1 MQQFFTNLKSFMEI
15 FYFAIICIL
24 FIFAVIDLN
33 VGVSNDAVNFLN
45 SAVGAKAAS
54 LKTILIVAA
63 IGIFIGAST
72 SNGMMDIARHGMFQP
87 EHFYFRQL
95 MCVFLAVT
103 VTDVVLLDIFN
114 SLGMPTS
121 TTVSMVFE
129 LLGASFAISLIKMNS
144 GENLPDVE
152 SMGDLLNT
160 SKALEVIAG
169 IFLSVAIAFFFG
181 IIVQWIAR
189 LIFTYNY
196 KKGLTK
202 KIGIFGGVAVT
213 SIIYFMLF
221 KGMKGASFMTPEIK
235 AFLNENTLMLLGIV
249 FVVSTFL
256 MQILHALKVNVFK
269 VIIMVGTFA
278 LAMAFAGNDLV
289 NFIGVTMAALDSFLH
304 FYHEAVPAGISPDEY
319 MMGFLNDSATTS
331 VWFLIGAGAI
341 MVFALCTSKKAH
353 EVLKTSI
360 NLSRQDEGDEMFGSS
375 SMARKL
381 VRAGMGF
388 VNGINN
394 ITPKNIKQWVSNR
407 FNQNEVTIDEGAA
420 FDLVRAS
427 VNLVLAG
434 LLIALGTSLK
444 LPLSTTYVTFMVG
457 MGTSLA
463 DRAWGRET
471 AVFRITGVISVIG
484 GWFLTAGAAFILA
497 GIVASIMY
505 FGGSV
510 AMVIMACISGFIL
523 VRSHLSYN
531 KKSAKDAERDIKM
544 DIVLTSENKDE
555 VWENL
560 KSHTAETLCH
570 TLDYAADTYEGV
582 ITAFANEDVRKLRSA
597 LGKIVEEKAWLKQMR
612 RKETLGFRRID
623 KGLAFEKNTWY
634 YLSSNNAQQI
644 LNTLTRI
651 TNPMKEHTDNNFRPL
666 SPEYLMEFAPYQKRL
681 IEVFRGISRIISTG
695 DYTDAEK
702 LSSEGKWLKKEISNL
717 RRLQTHRLQEDAENI
732 KVAFVYLNL
741 IQESHELLSE
751 VRNVLRGCEK
761 YFIDQKGLSA
771 EEANL

>member
-1 MQQFFTNLKSFMEI
+1 MEI
-15 FYFAIICIL
+15 FYFAIICVL

-129 LLGASFAISLIKMNS
+129 LLGASFAISLIKIGS
-144 GENLPDVE
+144 HEGLAGV
-152 SMGDLLNT
+152 SSLADLLNT
-160 SKALEVIAG
+160 GKALEVIAG

-181 IIVQWIAR
+181 IIVQWISR

-196 KKGLTK
+196 KKGLGK
-202 KIGIFGGVAVT
+202 KIGVFGGVAVT

-221 KGMKGASFMTPEIK
+221 KGMKGAAFMTPEIK
-235 AFLNENTLMLLGIV
+235 AYLNENTLMLLGII
-249 FVVSTFL
+249 FVVSTVL
-256 MQILHALKVNVFK
+256 MQLLHALKVNVFK
-269 VIIMVGTFA
+269 VIIMIGTFA

-289 NFIGVTMAALDSFLH
+289 NFIGVTMAALDSVLH
-304 FYHEAVPAGISPDEY
+304 FAREAVPAGISADEY
-319 MMGFLNDSATTS
+319 MMGFLNEPAQTS
-331 VWFLIGAGAI
+331 VWFLIGAGAV
-341 MVFALCTSKKAH
+341 MVYALCTSKKAH

-381 VRAGMGF
+381 VRAGMGLI
-388 VNGINN
+388 NGINK
-394 ITPKNIKQWVSNR
+394 ISPKSVKRWVAKR
-407 FNQNEVTIDEGAA
+407 FDQEHATLDEGAA

-463 DRAWGRET
+463 DKAWGRES

-505 FGGSV
+505 FGGPV
-510 AMVIMACISGFIL
+510 AMVIMAALALFLLI
-523 VRSHLSYN
+523 RSHISYKN
-531 KKSAKDAERDIKM
+531 KKSEEVRDAKM
-544 DIVLTSENKDE
+544 DVVLNANDPQE
-555 VWENL
+555 VWAAL
-560 KSHTAETLCH
+560 SSHTADTLCH
-570 TLDYAADTYEGV
+570 TLEYAADTYEEV
-582 ITAFANEDVRKLRSA
+582 IRAFAREDVRRLRTA
-597 LGKIVEEKAWLKQMR
+597 LDKIVEEKAWLKKQR
-612 RKETLGFRRID
+612 RHETLGFRRID

-666 SPEYLMEFAPYQKRL
+666 SPQYLEEFAPYQQRL
-681 IEVFRGISRIISTG
+681 VSVFRGISEVIRTCDFSKA
-695 DYTDAEK
+695 AE
-702 LSSEGKWLKKEISNL
+702 LSAEGKWLKKEISNL
-717 RRLQTHRLQEDAENI
+717 RRVQTHRLQEDAENI

-761 YFIDQKGLSA
+761 FFIDQTNVTVAA
-771 EEANL
+771 EL

>member
-1 MQQFFTNLKSFMEI
+1 MEY
-15 FYFAIICIL
+15 FYFAIICVL
-24 FIFAVIDLN
+24 FIFAIIDLN

-54 LKTILIVAA
+54 LKMILFIAA

-72 SNGMMDIARHGMFQP
+72 SSGMMDIARHGMFQP

-129 LLGASFAISLIKMNS
+129 LLGASFAISLIKINS
-144 GENLPDVE
+144 GESLEGV
-152 SMGDLLNT
+152 STLGDLLNT
-160 SKALEVIAG
+160 GKALEVIAG

-181 IIVQWIAR
+181 IIVQWLAR

-202 KIGIFGGVAVT
+202 KIGLFGGVAVT
-213 SIIYFMLF
+213 SILYFMLF
-221 KGMKGASFMTPEIK
+221 KGMKNAAFMTPDIK
-235 AFLNENTLMLLGIV
+235 AYLNENTLMLLGII
-249 FVVSTFL
+249 FVVSTVL
-256 MQILHALKVNVFK
+256 MQFLHALKVNIFK
-269 VIIMVGTFA
+269 VIILIGTFA

-289 NFIGVTMAALDSFLH
+289 NFIGVTMAALDSVIH
-304 FYHEAVPAGISPDEY
+304 FAEVAVPAGLSADEY
-319 MMGFLNDSATTS
+319 MMGFLNEPAQTS

-388 VNGINN
+388 ITSINK
-394 ITPKNIKQWVSNR
+394 ISPKNVKRWVAKR
-407 FNQNEVTIDEGAA
+407 FDQEHATLDDGAA

-463 DRAWGRET
+463 DHAWGRES

-497 GIVASIMY
+497 GLVSSVMY
-505 FGGSV
+505 FGGPV
-510 AMVIMACISGFIL
+510 AMVIMAGLALFLL
-523 VRSHLSYN
+523 VRSHITYKN
-531 KKSAKDAERDIKM
+531 KKSEDVRDVKL
-544 DIVLTSENKDE
+544 DIVLNSQDANE
-555 VWENL
+555 VWTAL
-560 KSHTAETLCH
+560 SGHTADTLCH

-582 ITAFANEDVRKLRSA
+582 IRAFAREDVRKLRAA
-597 LGKIVEEKAWLKQMR
+597 LSKIVEEKAWLKKMR
-612 RKETLGFRRID
+612 RHETLGFRRID

-666 SPEYLMEFAPYQKRL
+666 SPQYLEEFAPYQKRL
-681 IEVFRGISRIISTG
+681 VAVFRGISEVIRTG
-695 DYTDAEK
+695 DFTEAEN
-702 LSSEGKWLKKEISNL
+702 LSAEGKWLKKEISNL
-717 RRLQTHRLQEDAENI
+717 RRVQTHRLQEDAENI

-761 YFIDQKGLSA
+761 FFGENVPYTVD
-771 EEANL
+771 EAGVEA

>member
-1 MQQFFTNLKSFMEI
+1 MEI

-54 LKTILIVAA
+54 LRTILIVAA

-72 SNGMMDIARHGMFQP
+72 SSGMMDIARHGMFQP

-144 GENLPDVE
+144 GEALEGVTTL
-152 SMGDLLNT
+152 GDLLNT
-160 SKALEVIAG
+160 GKALEVIAG

-181 IIVQWIAR
+181 VIVQWIAR

-196 KKGLTK
+196 KKGLTS

-213 SIIYFMLF
+213 SILYFMLF
-221 KGMKGASFMTPEIK
+221 KGMKNAAFMTPDVK
-235 AFLNENTLMLLGIV
+235 AYLNENTLMLLGII
-249 FVVSTFL
+249 FVVSTVL
-256 MQILHALKVNVFK
+256 MQLLHALKVNIFK
-269 VIIMVGTFA
+269 VIIMIGTFA

-289 NFIGVTMAALDSFLH
+289 NFIGVTMAALDSVLH
-304 FYHEAVPAGISPDEY
+304 FAREAVPAGISADEY
-319 MMGFLNDSATTS
+319 MMGFLNEPAQTS

-388 VNGINN
+388 ITSINK
-394 ITPKNIKQWVSNR
+394 ISPRSVKVWVAGR
-407 FNQNEVTIDEGAA
+407 FNQEEATLDDGAA

-444 LPLSTTYVTFMVG
+444 LPLSTTYVTIMVG
-457 MGTSLA
+457 MGSSLA
-463 DRAWGRET
+463 DHAWGR
-471 AVFRITGVISVIG
+471 
-484 GWFLTAGAAFILA
+484 
-497 GIVASIMY
+497 
-505 FGGSV
+505 
-510 AMVIMACISGFIL
+510 
-523 VRSHLSYN
+523 
-531 KKSAKDAERDIKM
+531 
-544 DIVLTSENKDE
+544 
-555 VWENL
+555 
-560 KSHTAETLCH
+560 
-570 TLDYAADTYEGV
+570 
-582 ITAFANEDVRKLRSA
+582 
-597 LGKIVEEKAWLKQMR
+597 
-612 RKETLGFRRID
+612 
-623 KGLAFEKNTWY
+623 
-634 YLSSNNAQQI
+634 
-644 LNTLTRI
+644 
-651 TNPMKEHTDNNFRPL
+651 
-666 SPEYLMEFAPYQKRL
+666 
-681 IEVFRGISRIISTG
+681 
-695 DYTDAEK
+695 
-702 LSSEGKWLKKEISNL
+702 
-717 RRLQTHRLQEDAENI
+717 
-732 KVAFVYLNL
+732 
-741 IQESHELLSE
+741 
-751 VRNVLRGCEK
+751 
-761 YFIDQKGLSA
+761 
-771 EEANL
+771 

>member
-1 MQQFFTNLKSFMEI
+1 MEI
-15 FYFAIICIL
+15 FYFGIICFL
-24 FIFAVIDLN
+24 FILAVIDLN

-54 LKTILIVAA
+54 LKVIMTIAA

-87 EHFYFRQL
+87 EHFYFRQV
-95 MCVFLAVT
+95 MCIFLAVT
-103 VTDVVLLDIFN
+103 ASDVVLLDIFN

-129 LLGASFAISLIKMNS
+129 LLGASFAISLIKLNS
-144 GENLPDVE
+144 NEVIEGVTGL
-152 SMGDLLNT
+152 GDLLNT

-189 LIFTYNY
+189 LIFTYSY
-196 KKGLTK
+196 KKGLTA
-202 KIGIFGGVAVT
+202 KIGVFGGVAVT
-213 SIIYFMLF
+213 AILYFMLF
-221 KGMKGASFMTPEIK
+221 KGMKGASFMTPDLK
-235 AFLNENTLMLLGIV
+235 AFLNENTGMLLLGI
-249 FVVSTFL
+249 FVVSTVL
-256 MQILHALKVNVFK
+256 MQFLHAIKVNVFK
-269 VIIMVGTFA
+269 VIILIGTFA

-304 FYHEAVPAGISPDEY
+304 FFREGMAQGFTPDTY
-319 MMGFLNDSATTS
+319 VMSFLNEPATTS
-331 VWFLIGAGAI
+331 IWFLIGAGAI
-341 MVFALCTSKKAH
+341 MIFALVTSKKAH

-375 SMARKL
+375 SMARRL

-394 ITPKNIKQWVSNR
+394 LTPRKIQLWVRNR
-407 FNQNEVTIDEGAA
+407 FNQEEATLDDGAA

-457 MGTSLA
+457 MGSSLA
-463 DRAWGRET
+463 DRAWGRES

-497 GIVASIMY
+497 GLVATLNYMLCP
-505 FGGSV
+505 FGFPVGMLITV
-510 AMVIMACISGFIL
+510 VLAIFLLI
-523 VRSHLSYN
+523 RSHIAYN
-531 KKSAKDAERDIKM
+531 KKSSEEVRDVKM
-544 DIVLTSENKDE
+544 DAVLNSDDKDV

-560 KSHTAETLCH
+560 SGHAAETLCH
-570 TLDYAADTYEGV
+570 TLDYAAKTYEGV
-582 ITAFANEDVRKLRSA
+582 ITAFAKEDVRKLRSA
-597 LGKIVEEKAWLKQMR
+597 LGKIVEEKAWLKKMR
-612 RKETLGFRRID
+612 RQETLGFRRID

-651 TNPMKEHTDNNFRPL
+651 TNPMKEHTDNNFHPL
-666 SPEYLMEFAPYQKRL
+666 SPQYLEEFAPYQKRL
-681 IEVFRGISRIISTG
+681 VAVFQGISEVIRTG
-695 DYTDAEK
+695 DFTNAEK

-717 RRLQTHRLQEDAENI
+717 RRVQTHRLQEDAENI

-761 YFIDQKGLSA
+761 FFVDQKDCSLP
-771 EEANL
+771 EARL

>member
-1 MQQFFTNLKSFMEI
+1 MEY
-15 FYFAIICIL
+15 FYFAIICVL
-24 FIFAVIDLN
+24 FIFAIIDLN

-54 LKTILIVAA
+54 LKTILFIAA

-72 SNGMMDIARHGMFQP
+72 SSGMMDIARHGMFQP

-129 LLGASFAISLIKMNS
+129 LLGASFAISLIKINS
-144 GENLPDVE
+144 GEALEGVS

-160 SKALEVIAG
+160 GKALEVIAG

-181 IIVQWIAR
+181 IVVQWISR

-213 SIIYFMLF
+213 SILYFMLF
-221 KGMKGASFMTPEIK
+221 KGMKNAAFMTPDVK
-235 AFLNENTLMLLGIV
+235 AYLNENTLMLLGVI
-249 FVVSTFL
+249 FVVSTIL
-256 MQILHALKVNVFK
+256 MQFLHALKVNVFK
-269 VIIMVGTFA
+269 VIILIGTFA

-289 NFIGVTMAALDSFLH
+289 NFIGVTMAALDSVIH
-304 FYHEAVPAGISPDEY
+304 FAEVAVPAGISADEY
-319 MMGFLNDSATTS
+319 MMGFLNEPAQTS
-331 VWFLIGAGAI
+331 IWFLIGAGAI
-341 MVFALCTSKKAH
+341 MVYALCTSKKAH
-353 EVLKTSI
+353 EVLNTSI

-388 VNGINN
+388 ITSINK
-394 ITPKNIKQWVSNR
+394 ISPKSLKRWVAKR
-407 FNQNEVTIDEGAA
+407 FNQEEATLDDGAA

-457 MGTSLA
+457 MGSSLA
-463 DRAWGRET
+463 DHAWGRES

-497 GIVASIMY
+497 GIVSSIMY
-505 FGGSV
+505 FGGRV
-510 AMVIMACISGFIL
+510 AMVIMAGLALFLLI
-523 VRSHLSYN
+523 RSHISYKN
-531 KKSAKDAERDIKM
+531 KKNEDVRDVKL
-544 DIVLTSENKDE
+544 DIVLNSQDADE
-555 VWENL
+555 VWTAL
-560 KSHTAETLCH
+560 SGHTADTLCH
-570 TLDYAADTYEGV
+570 TLDYAADTYDGV
-582 ITAFANEDVRKLRSA
+582 IRAFAREDVRKLRTA
-597 LGKIVEEKAWLKQMR
+597 LTKIVEEKAWLKKMR
-612 RKETLGFRRID
+612 RHETLGFRRID

-666 SPEYLMEFAPYQKRL
+666 SPQYLEEFAPYQKRL
-681 IEVFRGISRIISTG
+681 VAVFRGISEVIRTG
-695 DYTDAEK
+695 DFSEAEK
-702 LSSEGKWLKKEISNL
+702 LSAEGKWLKKEISNL
-717 RRLQTHRLQEDAENI
+717 RRVQTHRLQEDADNI

-761 YFIDQKGLSA
+761 FFGENVPYTI
-771 EEANL
+771 EEV

>member
-1 MQQFFTNLKSFMEI
+1 MEI
-15 FYFAIICIL
+15 FYFAIICVL

-129 LLGASFAISLIKMNS
+129 LLGASFAISLIKLGS
-144 GENLPDVE
+144 GEGLDGV
-152 SMGDLLNT
+152 SSLADLLNT
-160 SKALEVIAG
+160 GKALEVIAG

-181 IIVQWIAR
+181 IIVQWISR
-189 LIFTYNY
+189 LVFTYNY
-196 KKGLTK
+196 KKNLTA
-202 KIGIFGGVAVT
+202 KIGVFGGVAVT
-213 SIIYFMLF
+213 SILYFMLF
-221 KGMKGASFMTPEIK
+221 KGMKGAAFMTPEVK
-235 AFLNENTLMLLGIV
+235 AYLNENTLMLLGIV
-249 FVVSTFL
+249 FVVSTVI
-256 MQILHALKVNVFK
+256 MQLLHALKINVFK
-269 VIIMVGTFA
+269 VVIMIGTFA

-289 NFIGVTMAALDSFLH
+289 NFIGVTMAALDSVLH
-304 FYHEAVPAGISPDEY
+304 FAREAVPAGISADEY
-319 MMGFLNDSATTS
+319 MMGFLNEPAQTS

-341 MVFALCTSKKAH
+341 MVYALCTSKKAH

-388 VNGINN
+388 INGVNKIS
-394 ITPKNIKQWVSNR
+394 PKNVKRWVAKR
-407 FNQNEVTIDEGAA
+407 FDQEHATLDDGAA

-457 MGTSLA
+457 MGSSLA
-463 DRAWGRET
+463 DKAWGRES

-505 FGGSV
+505 FGGPV
-510 AMVIMACISGFIL
+510 AMVVMAALALFLLI
-523 VRSHLSYN
+523 RSHLAYKN
-531 KKSAKDAERDIKM
+531 KKNEEVRDVKM
-544 DIVLTSENKDE
+544 DIVLNSEDTSE
-555 VWENL
+555 VWTAL
-560 KSHTAETLCH
+560 SGHTAETLCH
-570 TLDYAADTYEGV
+570 ALDYAADTYDGV
-582 ITAFANEDVRKLRSA
+582 IRAFAREDVRKLRTA
-597 LGKIVEEKAWLKQMR
+597 LDKIVEEKAWLKKQR
-612 RKETLGFRRID
+612 RHETLGFRRID

-666 SPEYLMEFAPYQKRL
+666 SPQYLEEFAPYQKRL
-681 IEVFRGISRIISTG
+681 IDVFRGISEVIRTG
-695 DYTDAEK
+695 DFTNAEQ
-702 LSSEGKWLKKEISNL
+702 LSAEGKWLKKEISNL
-717 RRLQTHRLQEDAENI
+717 RRVQTHRLQEDAENI

-761 YFIDQKGLSA
+761 FFIDQT
-771 EEANL
+771 ECTVEAKL

>member
-1 MQQFFTNLKSFMEI
+1 MEY
-15 FYFAIICIL
+15 FYVGIICFL
-24 FIFAVIDLN
+24 FILAIIDLN

-54 LKTILIVAA
+54 LKVILIVAA

-129 LLGASFAISLIKMNS
+129 LLGASFALAIIKVSS
-144 GENLPDVE
+144 GENLPGVE
-152 SMGDLLNT
+152 SVGDLLNT

-235 AFLNENTLMLLGIV
+235 AFLNENTLMLLGII
-249 FVVSTFL
+249 FVVSTVL
-256 MQILHALKVNVFK
+256 MQLLHALKVNIFK
-269 VIIMVGTFA
+269 VIIMIGTFA

-289 NFIGVTMAALDSFLH
+289 NFIGVTMAALDSVLH
-304 FYHEAVPAGISPDEY
+304 FFREAVPAGISPDEY
-319 MMGFLNDSATTS
+319 MMGFLNEPATTS

-375 SMARKL
+375 SLARKL
-381 VRAGMGF
+381 VRMGMGF
-388 VNGINN
+388 VNGLNN
-394 ITPKNIKQWVSNR
+394 ITPANVKKWVNGR
-407 FNQNEVTIDEGAA
+407 FNQSEVTIDEGAA

-457 MGTSLA
+457 MGSSLA
-463 DRAWGRET
+463 DRAWGRES

-497 GIVASIMY
+497 GLVASVNYLAGPVGM
-505 FGGSV
+505 FVMV
-510 AMVIMACISGFIL
+510 ALAIFLLI
-523 VRSHLSYN
+523 RSHMSYKN
-531 KKSAKDAERDIKM
+531 KKNEEVRDEKM
-544 DIVLTSENKDE
+544 DIILTSEDPGR
-555 VWENL
+555 VWNNL
-560 KSHTAETLCH
+560 KAHTAETLCH
-570 TLDYAADTYEGV
+570 TLDFAADTYESV
-582 ITAFANEDVRKLRSA
+582 ISAFANEDVRKLRTA
-597 LGKIVEEKAWLKQMR
+597 LGKIVEEKALLKKMR
-612 RKETLGFRRID
+612 RQETLGFRRID

-634 YLSSNNAQQI
+634 YLSSNNGQQI

-666 SPEYLMEFAPYQKRL
+666 SPQYYDEFAPYQKRL
-681 IEVFRGISRIISTG
+681 IEVFRGISRVIRTG

-702 LSSEGKWLKKEISNL
+702 LSAEGKWLKKEISNL
-717 RRLQTHRLQEDAENI
+717 RRVQTHRLQEDAENI

-761 YFIDQKGLSA
+761 YFIDQQ
-771 EEANL
+771 

>member
-1 MQQFFTNLKSFMEI
+1 MEYI
-15 FYFAIICIL
+15 YLGIICFL
-24 FIFAVIDLN
+24 FILAVIDLN

-54 LKTILIVAA
+54 LRTILIVAA

-87 EHFYFRQL
+87 EHFYFRQV
-95 MCVFLAVT
+95 MCIFLAVT

-129 LLGASFAISLIKMNS
+129 LLGASFAL
-144 GENLPDVE
+144 
-152 SMGDLLNT
+152 
-160 SKALEVIAG
+160 
-169 IFLSVAIAFFFG
+169 AI
-181 IIVQWIAR
+181 I
-189 LIFTYNY
+189 
-196 KKGLTK
+196 
-202 KIGIFGGVAVT
+202 
-213 SIIYFMLF
+213 
-221 KGMKGASFMTPEIK
+221 
-235 AFLNENTLMLLGIV
+235 
-249 FVVSTFL
+249 
-256 MQILHALKVNVFK
+256 KVNVFK

-289 NFIGVTMAALDSFLH
+289 NFIGVTMAALDSVLH
-304 FYHEAVPAGISPDEY
+304 FFKEGLAAGFTPDTY
-319 MMGFLNDSATTS
+319 KVGFLNDPATTS
-331 VWFLIGAGAI
+331 IWFLIGAGAI

-375 SMARKL
+375 SLARRL
-381 VRAGMGF
+381 VRMGMGF
-388 VNGINN
+388 VNGLNN
-394 ITPKNIKQWVSNR
+394 ITPSNVKKWVNGR
-407 FNQNEVTIDEGAA
+407 FNQSEVTIDEGAA

-457 MGTSLA
+457 MGSSLA

-497 GIVASIMY
+497 GLVATINYVTGPIGMLVM
-505 FGGSV
+505 V
-510 AMVIMACISGFIL
+510 ALAIFLLI
-523 VRSHLSYN
+523 RSHISYKN
-531 KKSAKDAERDIKM
+531 KATKEVRDEKM
-544 DIVLTSENKDE
+544 DIILTSEDPE
-555 VWENL
+555 RVWSNL
-560 KSHTAETLCH
+560 KGHTAETLCH
-570 TLDYAADTYEGV
+570 TLEYAADTYEGV
-582 ITAFANEDVRKLRSA
+582 ISAFANEDVRKLRSA

-666 SPEYLMEFAPYQKRL
+666 SPQYYEEFAPYQKRL
-681 IEVFRGISRIISTG
+681 IEVFRGISRIIRTG

-702 LSSEGKWLKKEISNL
+702 LSAEGKWLKKEISNL
-717 RRLQTHRLQEDAENI
+717 RRVQTHRLQEDAENI

-761 YFIDQKGLSA
+761 YFIDQKGLSV

>member
-1 MQQFFTNLKSFMEI
+1 MEY
-15 FYFAIICIL
+15 FYVGIICFL
-24 FIFAVIDLN
+24 FILAIIDLN

-54 LKTILIVAA
+54 LKVILIVAA

-129 LLGASFAISLIKMNS
+129 LLGASFALAIIKVSS
-144 GENLPDVE
+144 GENLPGVE
-152 SMGDLLNT
+152 SVGDLLNT

-235 AFLNENTLMLLGIV
+235 AFLNENTLMLLGII
-249 FVVSTFL
+249 FVVSTVL
-256 MQILHALKVNVFK
+256 MQLLHALKVNIFK
-269 VIIMVGTFA
+269 VIIMIGTFA

-289 NFIGVTMAALDSFLH
+289 NFIGVTMAALDSVLH
-304 FYHEAVPAGISPDEY
+304 FFREAVPAGISPDEY
-319 MMGFLNDSATTS
+319 MMGFLNEPATTS

-375 SMARKL
+375 SLARKL
-381 VRAGMGF
+381 VRMGMGF
-388 VNGINN
+388 VNGLNN
-394 ITPKNIKQWVSNR
+394 ITPANVKKWVNGR
-407 FNQNEVTIDEGAA
+407 FNQSEVTIDEGAA

-457 MGTSLA
+457 MGSSLA
-463 DRAWGRET
+463 DRAWGRES

-497 GIVASIMY
+497 GLVASVNYLAGPVGM
-505 FGGSV
+505 FVMV
-510 AMVIMACISGFIL
+510 ALAIFLLI
-523 VRSHLSYN
+523 RSHMSYKN
-531 KKSAKDAERDIKM
+531 KKNEEVRDEKM
-544 DIVLTSENKDE
+544 DIILTSEDPGR
-555 VWENL
+555 VWNNL
-560 KSHTAETLCH
+560 KAHTAETLCH
-570 TLDYAADTYEGV
+570 TLDFAADTYESV
-582 ITAFANEDVRKLRSA
+582 ISAFANEDVRKLRTA
-597 LGKIVEEKAWLKQMR
+597 LGKIVEEKALLKKMR
-612 RKETLGFRRID
+612 RQETLGFRRIN

-634 YLSSNNAQQI
+634 YLSSNNGQQI

-666 SPEYLMEFAPYQKRL
+666 PPQYYDEFAPYQKRL
-681 IEVFRGISRIISTG
+681 IEVFRGISRVIRTG

-702 LSSEGKWLKKEISNL
+702 LSAEGKWLKKEISNL
-717 RRLQTHRLQEDAENI
+717 RRVQTHRLQEDAENI

-761 YFIDQKGLSA
+761 YFIDQQ
-771 EEANL
+771 

>member
-1 MQQFFTNLKSFMEI
+1 MEI
-15 FYFAIICIL
+15 FYFAIICVL

-129 LLGASFAISLIKMNS
+129 LLGASFAISLIKLGS
-144 GENLPDVE
+144 HEGLEGVSTLA
-152 SMGDLLNT
+152 DLLNT
-160 SKALEVIAG
+160 GKALEVIAG

-181 IIVQWIAR
+181 IIVQWISR

-196 KKGLTK
+196 KKGLTA
-202 KIGIFGGVAVT
+202 KIGVFGGVAVT

-221 KGMKGASFMTPEIK
+221 KGMKGAAFMTPEIK
-235 AFLNENTLMLLGIV
+235 AYLNENTLMLLGAV
-249 FVVSTFL
+249 FVVSSL
-256 MQILHALKVNVFK
+256 IMQLLHALKVNVFK
-269 VIIMVGTFA
+269 VIIMIGTFA

-289 NFIGVTMAALDSFLH
+289 NFIGVTMAALDSVLH
-304 FYHEAVPAGISPDEY
+304 FAREAVPAGISADEY
-319 MMGFLNDSATTS
+319 MMGFLNEPAATS

-341 MVFALCTSKKAH
+341 MVYALCTSKKAH

-381 VRAGMGF
+381 VRVGMGF
-388 VNGINN
+388 ITGVTK
-394 ITPKNIKQWVSNR
+394 ITPRNVKRWVAKR
-407 FNQNEVTIDEGAA
+407 FDQEHATLDDGAA

-457 MGTSLA
+457 MGSSLA
-463 DRAWGRET
+463 DQAWGRES

-505 FGGSV
+505 FGGPV
-510 AMVIMACISGFIL
+510 AMVIMAVLALFLLI
-523 VRSHLSYN
+523 RSHLAYKT
-531 KKSAKDAERDIKM
+531 KKSEEVRDVKM
-544 DIVLTSENKDE
+544 DVVLNSEDTQE
-555 VWENL
+555 VWAAL
-560 KSHTAETLCH
+560 SGHTADTLCH
-570 TLDYAADTYEGV
+570 TLDYAADTYDGV
-582 ITAFANEDVRKLRSA
+582 IRAFAREDVRKLRTA
-597 LGKIVEEKAWLKQMR
+597 LDKIVEEKAWLKKQR
-612 RKETLGFRRID
+612 RHETLGFRRID

-666 SPEYLMEFAPYQKRL
+666 SPQYLEEFAPYQQRL
-681 IEVFRGISRIISTG
+681 IAVFRGISEVIRTG
-695 DYTDAEK
+695 DFSEAEK
-702 LSSEGKWLKKEISNL
+702 LSAEGKWLKKEISNL
-717 RRLQTHRLQEDAENI
+717 RRVQTHRLQEDAENI

-761 YFIDQKGLSA
+761 FFMENVSYA
-771 EEANL
+771 TEEVEVEEA

>member
-1 MQQFFTNLKSFMEI
+1 MEY
-15 FYFAIICIL
+15 FYVGIICFL
-24 FIFAVIDLN
+24 FILAIIDLN

-54 LKTILIVAA
+54 LKVILIVAA

-129 LLGASFAISLIKMNS
+129 LLGASFALAIIKVSS
-144 GENLPDVE
+144 GENLPGVE
-152 SMGDLLNT
+152 SVGDLLNT

-235 AFLNENTLMLLGIV
+235 AFLNENTLMLLGII
-249 FVVSTFL
+249 FVVSTVL
-256 MQILHALKVNVFK
+256 MQLLHALKVNIFK
-269 VIIMVGTFA
+269 VIIMIGTFA

-289 NFIGVTMAALDSFLH
+289 NFIGVTMAALDSVLH
-304 FYHEAVPAGISPDEY
+304 FFREGLPAGYTPDTY
-319 MMGFLNDSATTS
+319 MMGFLNEPATTS

-375 SMARKL
+375 SLARKL
-381 VRAGMGF
+381 VRMGMGF
-388 VNGINN
+388 VNGLNN
-394 ITPKNIKQWVSNR
+394 ITPANVKKWVNGR
-407 FNQNEVTIDEGAA
+407 FNQSEVTIDEGAA

-457 MGTSLA
+457 MGSSLA
-463 DRAWGRET
+463 DRAWGRES

-497 GIVASIMY
+497 GLVASVNYLAGPVGM
-505 FGGSV
+505 FVMV
-510 AMVIMACISGFIL
+510 ALAIFLLI
-523 VRSHLSYN
+523 RSHMSYKN
-531 KKSAKDAERDIKM
+531 KKNEEVRDVKM
-544 DIVLTSENKDE
+544 DIILTSEDPGR
-555 VWENL
+555 VWNNL
-560 KSHTAETLCH
+560 KAHTAETLCH
-570 TLDYAADTYEGV
+570 TLDFAADTYENV
-582 ITAFANEDVRKLRSA
+582 ISAFANEDVRKLRTA
-597 LGKIVEEKAWLKQMR
+597 LGKIVEEKALLKKMR
-612 RKETLGFRRID
+612 RQETLGFRRID

-634 YLSSNNAQQI
+634 YLSSTQQCLQCSMGRRFI
-644 LNTLTRI
+644 PPGGDQRRI
-651 TNPMKEHTDNNFRPL
+651 RVL
-666 SPEYLMEFAPYQKRL
+666 C
-681 IEVFRGISRIISTG
+681 STG
-695 DYTDAEK
+695 RNERTFQHRQWQLLGPYRYEK
-702 LSSEGKWLKKEISNL
+702 RK
-717 RRLQTHRLQEDAENI
+717 
-732 KVAFVYLNL
+732 FV
-741 IQESHELLSE
+741 I
-751 VRNVLRGCEK
+751 
-761 YFIDQKGLSA
+761 
-771 EEANL
+771 

>member
-1 MQQFFTNLKSFMEI
+1 MEI
-15 FYFAIICIL
+15 FYFGIICFL
-24 FIFAVIDLN
+24 FVLAVIDLN

-54 LKTILIVAA
+54 LKTILVVAA

-87 EHFYFRQL
+87 EYFYFRQV
-95 MCVFLAVT
+95 MCIFLAVT
-103 VTDVVLLDIFN
+103 ASDVVLLDIFN

-129 LLGASFAISLIKMNS
+129 LLGASFAISLIKWNS
-144 GENLPDVE
+144 GENLPGVE
-152 SMGDLLNT
+152 TMGDLLNT

-181 IIVQWIAR
+181 IIVQWISR

-196 KKGLTK
+196 KKGLSK

-235 AFLNENTLMLLGIV
+235 AFLNENTLMILGII
-249 FVVSTFL
+249 FVVSTVL
-256 MQILHALKVNVFK
+256 MQLLHAIKVNVFK
-269 VIIMVGTFA
+269 VIIMIGTFA

-304 FYHEAVPAGISPDEY
+304 FFREGIAAGFTPDTY
-319 MMGFLNDSATTS
+319 MMGFLNDPATTS

-375 SMARKL
+375 SMARRL
-381 VRAGMGF
+381 VRVGMNF
-388 VNGINN
+388 INFISNISPARVKAWVN
-394 ITPKNIKQWVSNR
+394 SR
-407 FNQNEVTIDEGAA
+407 FNQEEVALDDGAA

-457 MGTSLA
+457 MGSSLA
-463 DRAWGRET
+463 DRAWGRES
-471 AVFRITGVISVIG
+471 AVFRITGVVSVIG

-497 GIVASIMY
+497 GLVATLNY
-505 FGGSV
+505 LGGP
-510 AMVIMACISGFIL
+510 IGMAITVVLAIFLLI
-523 VRSHLSYN
+523 RSHLAYK
-531 KKSAKDAERDIKM
+531 KKSAEEVRDVKM
-544 DIVLTSENKDE
+544 DVVLTSDDQRE

-560 KSHTAETLCH
+560 KGHTAETLCH
-570 TLDYAADTYEGV
+570 TLDFAADTYETV
-582 ITAFANEDVRKLRSA
+582 ITAFANEDVRKLRSSMN
-597 LGKIVEEKAWLKQMR
+597 KIVEEKALLKKMR
-612 RKETLGFRRID
+612 RQETLGFRRID

-651 TNPMKEHTDNNFRPL
+651 SGPMKEHTDNNFRPL
-666 SPEYLMEFAPYQKRL
+666 SPKYLEEFATYQQRL
-681 IEVFRGISRIISTG
+681 IAVFRGISEVIRTG
-695 DYTDAEK
+695 DFTHAEK
-702 LSSEGKWLKKEISNL
+702 YSAEGKWLKKEMSNL

-751 VRNVLRGCEK
+751 VRNVLRGSEK
-761 YFIDQKGLSA
+761 FFIDQQ
-771 EEANL
+771 EA

>member
-1 MQQFFTNLKSFMEI
+1 MEI
-15 FYFAIICIL
+15 FYFAIICVL

-54 LKTILIVAA
+54 LKTILIIAA

-129 LLGASFAISLIKMNS
+129 LLGASFAISLIKLGS
-144 GENLPDVE
+144 GEGLEGVT
-152 SMGDLLNT
+152 SLADLLNT
-160 SKALEVIAG
+160 GKALEVIAG

-181 IIVQWIAR
+181 IIVQWISR
-189 LIFTYNY
+189 LVFTYNY
-196 KKGLTK
+196 KKNLTA

-213 SIIYFMLF
+213 SILYFMLF
-221 KGMKGASFMTPEIK
+221 KGMKGAAFMTPEVK
-235 AFLNENTLMLLGIV
+235 AYLNENTLMLLGIV
-249 FVVSTFL
+249 FVVSTVL
-256 MQILHALKVNVFK
+256 MQFLHALKVNIFK
-269 VIIMVGTFA
+269 VVILIGTFA

-289 NFIGVTMAALDSFLH
+289 NFIGVTMAALDSVLH
-304 FYHEAVPAGISPDEY
+304 FAREAVPAGISADEY
-319 MMGFLNDSATTS
+319 MMGFLNEPAQTS

-341 MVFALCTSKKAH
+341 MVYALCTSKKAH

-388 VNGINN
+388 INGVNKIS
-394 ITPKNIKQWVSNR
+394 PKNVKRWVAKR
-407 FNQNEVTIDEGAA
+407 FDQEHATLDDGAA

-457 MGTSLA
+457 MGSSLA
-463 DRAWGRET
+463 DKAWGRES

-505 FGGSV
+505 FGGPV
-510 AMVIMACISGFIL
+510 AMVIMAALALFLLI
-523 VRSHLSYN
+523 RSHLAYKN
-531 KKSAKDAERDIKM
+531 KKNEEVRDVKM
-544 DIVLTSENKDE
+544 DIVLNSEDTSE
-555 VWENL
+555 VWTAL
-560 KSHTAETLCH
+560 SGHTAETLCH
-570 TLDYAADTYEGV
+570 TLEYAADTYEGV
-582 ITAFANEDVRKLRSA
+582 IRAFAREDVRKLRTA
-597 LGKIVEEKAWLKQMR
+597 LDKIVEEKAWLKKQR
-612 RKETLGFRRID
+612 RHETLGFRRID

-666 SPEYLMEFAPYQKRL
+666 SPQYLEEFAPYQQRL
-681 IEVFRGISRIISTG
+681 VAVFRGISEVIRTG
-695 DYTDAEK
+695 DFTNAEQ
-702 LSSEGKWLKKEISNL
+702 LSAEGKWLKKEISNL
-717 RRLQTHRLQEDAENI
+717 RRVQTHRLQEDAENI

-761 YFIDQKGLSA
+761 FFIDQTESTV
-771 EEANL
+771 EAKL

>member
-1 MQQFFTNLKSFMEI
+1 MEY
-15 FYFAIICIL
+15 FYFAIICVL
-24 FIFAVIDLN
+24 FIFAIIDLN

-54 LKTILIVAA
+54 LKMILFIAA

-72 SNGMMDIARHGMFQP
+72 SSGMMDIARHGMFQP

-129 LLGASFAISLIKMNS
+129 LLGASFAISLIKINS
-144 GENLPDVE
+144 GESLEGV
-152 SMGDLLNT
+152 STLGDLLNT
-160 SKALEVIAG
+160 GKALEVIAG

-181 IIVQWIAR
+181 IIVQWLAR

-202 KIGIFGGVAVT
+202 KIGLFGGVAVT
-213 SIIYFMLF
+213 SILYFMLF
-221 KGMKGASFMTPEIK
+221 KGMKNAAFMTSDIK
-235 AFLNENTLMLLGIV
+235 AYLNENTLMLLGII
-249 FVVSTFL
+249 FVVSTVL
-256 MQILHALKVNVFK
+256 MQFLHALKVNIFK
-269 VIIMVGTFA
+269 VIILIGTFA

-289 NFIGVTMAALDSFLH
+289 NFIGVTMAALDSVIH
-304 FYHEAVPAGISPDEY
+304 FAEVAVPAGLSADEY
-319 MMGFLNDSATTS
+319 MMGFLNEPAQTS

-388 VNGINN
+388 ITSINK
-394 ITPKNIKQWVSNR
+394 ISPKNVKRWVAKR
-407 FNQNEVTIDEGAA
+407 FDQEHATLDDGAA

-463 DRAWGRET
+463 DHAWGRES

-497 GIVASIMY
+497 GLVSSVMY
-505 FGGSV
+505 FGGPV
-510 AMVIMACISGFIL
+510 AMVIMAGLALFLL
-523 VRSHLSYN
+523 VRSHITYKN
-531 KKSAKDAERDIKM
+531 KKSDEVRDVKL
-544 DIVLTSENKDE
+544 DIVLNSQDANE
-555 VWENL
+555 VWTAL
-560 KSHTAETLCH
+560 SGHTADTLCH

-582 ITAFANEDVRKLRSA
+582 IRAFAREDVRKLRAA
-597 LGKIVEEKAWLKQMR
+597 LSKIVEEKAWLKKMR
-612 RKETLGFRRID
+612 RHETLGFRRID

-666 SPEYLMEFAPYQKRL
+666 SPQYLEEFAPYQKRL
-681 IEVFRGISRIISTG
+681 VAVFRGISEVIRTG
-695 DYTDAEK
+695 DFTEAEN
-702 LSSEGKWLKKEISNL
+702 LSAEGKWLKKEISNL
-717 RRLQTHRLQEDAENI
+717 RRVQTHRLQEDAENI

-761 YFIDQKGLSA
+761 FFGENVPYTVD
-771 EEANL
+771 EAGVEA

>member
-1 MQQFFTNLKSFMEI
+1 MEY
-15 FYFAIICIL
+15 FYLGIICFL
-24 FIFAVIDLN
+24 FILAVIDLN

-54 LKTILIVAA
+54 LRTILIVAA

-87 EHFYFRQL
+87 EHFYFRQV
-95 MCVFLAVT
+95 MCIFLAVT

-129 LLGASFAISLIKMNS
+129 LLGASFALAIIKVSS
-144 GENLPDVE
+144 GENMPGVE
-152 SMGDLLNT
+152 SVGDLLNT

-181 IIVQWIAR
+181 IIVQWISR

-221 KGMKGASFMTPEIK
+221 KGMKGASFMTPEVK
-235 AFLNENTLMLLGIV
+235 AFLNENTLLLLGII
-249 FVVSTFL
+249 FVVSTVL
-256 MQILHALKVNVFK
+256 MQFLHAIKVNVFK

-289 NFIGVTMAALDSFLH
+289 NFIGVTMAALDSVLH
-304 FYHEAVPAGISPDEY
+304 FFKEGLAAGFTPDTY
-319 MMGFLNDSATTS
+319 KVGFLNDPATTS
-331 VWFLIGAGAI
+331 IWFLIGAGAI
-341 MVFALCTSKKAH
+341 MVFALYTSKKAH

-375 SMARKL
+375 SLARRL
-381 VRAGMGF
+381 VRMGMGF
-388 VNGINN
+388 VNGLNN
-394 ITPKNIKQWVSNR
+394 ITPSNVKKWVNGR
-407 FNQNEVTIDEGAA
+407 FNQSEVTIDEGAA

-427 VNLVLAG
+427 VNRVLAG

-457 MGTSLA
+457 MGSSLA
-463 DRAWGRET
+463 DRAWGRES

-497 GIVASIMY
+497 GLVASVNYLAGPVGM
-505 FGGSV
+505 FVMV
-510 AMVIMACISGFIL
+510 ALAIFLLI
-523 VRSHLSYN
+523 RSHMSYKN
-531 KKSAKDAERDIKM
+531 KKNEEVRDVKM
-544 DIVLTSENKDE
+544 DIILTSEDPGR
-555 VWENL
+555 VWNNL
-560 KSHTAETLCH
+560 KAHTAETLCH
-570 TLDYAADTYEGV
+570 TLDFAADTYENV
-582 ITAFANEDVRKLRSA
+582 ISAFANEDVRKLRTA
-597 LGKIVEEKAWLKQMR
+597 LGKIVEEKALLKKMR
-612 RKETLGFRRID
+612 RQETLGFRRID

-634 YLSSNNAQQI
+634 YLSSNNGQQI

-666 SPEYLMEFAPYQKRL
+666 SPQYYDEFAPYQKRL
-681 IEVFRGISRIISTG
+681 IEVFRGISRVIRTG

-702 LSSEGKWLKKEISNL
+702 LSAEGKWLKKEISNL

-761 YFIDQKGLSA
+761 YFN
-771 EEANL
+771 E

>member
-1 MQQFFTNLKSFMEI
+1 MEI
-15 FYFAIICIL
+15 FYFAIICVL
-24 FIFAVIDLN
+24 FIFAIIDLN

-54 LKTILIVAA
+54 LKTILIIAA

-129 LLGASFAISLIKMNS
+129 LLGASFAISLIKLGSHEGLEGVNS
-144 GENLPDVE
+144 LA
-152 SMGDLLNT
+152 DLLNT
-160 SKALEVIAG
+160 GKALEVIAG

-181 IIVQWIAR
+181 IIVQWISR

-196 KKGLTK
+196 KKGLTA
-202 KIGIFGGVAVT
+202 KIGVFGGVAVT

-221 KGMKGASFMTPEIK
+221 KGMKGASFMTPDVK
-235 AFLNENTLMLLGIV
+235 AYLNENTLMLLGIV
-249 FVVSTFL
+249 FAVSTVL
-256 MQILHALKVNVFK
+256 MQLLHALKVNVFK
-269 VIIMVGTFA
+269 VIILIGTFA

-289 NFIGVTMAALDSFLH
+289 NFIGVTMAALDSVLH
-304 FYHEAVPAGISPDEY
+304 FAREAVPAGISADEY
-319 MMGFLNDSATTS
+319 MMGFLNDPAQTS

-388 VNGINN
+388 INGINK
-394 ITPKNIKQWVSNR
+394 ISPKNVKRWVAKR
-407 FNQNEVTIDEGAA
+407 FDQEHVTLDEGAA

-457 MGTSLA
+457 MGSSLA
-463 DRAWGRET
+463 DQAWGRES

-505 FGGSV
+505 FGGPV
-510 AMVIMACISGFIL
+510 AMVIMASLALFLLI
-523 VRSHLSYN
+523 RSHISYKN
-531 KKSAKDAERDIKM
+531 KKSEEVRDVKM
-544 DIVLTSENKDE
+544 DVVLNSEDPQE
-555 VWENL
+555 VWAAL
-560 KSHTAETLCH
+560 SGHTAETLCH
-570 TLDYAADTYEGV
+570 TLDYAAETYEGV
-582 ITAFANEDVRKLRSA
+582 ISAFAREDVRKLRTA
-597 LGKIVEEKAWLKQMR
+597 LDKIVEEKAWLKKQR
-612 RKETLGFRRID
+612 RHETLGFRRID

-666 SPEYLMEFAPYQKRL
+666 SPQYLEEFAPYQQRL
-681 IEVFRGISRIISTG
+681 IAVFRGISEVIRTG
-695 DYTDAEK
+695 DFTEAEK
-702 LSSEGKWLKKEISNL
+702 LSAEGKWLKKEISNL
-717 RRLQTHRLQEDAENI
+717 RRVQTHRLQEDAENI

-761 YFIDQKGLSA
+761 FFIDQTDCEVDAKL
-771 EEANL
+771 

>member
-1 MQQFFTNLKSFMEI
+1 MEYI
-15 FYFAIICIL
+15 YLGIICFL
-24 FIFAVIDLN
+24 FILAVIDLN

-54 LKTILIVAA
+54 LRTILIVAA

-87 EHFYFRQL
+87 EHFYFRQV
-95 MCVFLAVT
+95 MCIFLAVT

-129 LLGASFAISLIKMNS
+129 LLGASFAISLIKLNS
-144 GENLPDVE
+144 GENMEGVE
-152 SMGDLLNT
+152 SMADLLNT
-160 SKALEVIAG
+160 GKALEVIAG

-181 IIVQWIAR
+181 IIVQWISR

-235 AFLNENTLMLLGIV
+235 AFLNENTLMLLGII
-249 FVVSTFL
+249 FVVSTVL
-256 MQILHALKVNVFK
+256 MQFLHAIKVNVFK

-289 NFIGVTMAALDSFLH
+289 NFIGVTMAALDSVLH
-304 FYHEAVPAGISPDEY
+304 FFKEGLAAGFTPDTY
-319 MMGFLNDSATTS
+319 KMGFLNDPATTS
-331 VWFLIGAGAI
+331 IWFLIGAGAI

-375 SMARKL
+375 SLARKL
-381 VRAGMGF
+381 VRMGMGF
-388 VNGINN
+388 VNGLNN
-394 ITPKNIKQWVSNR
+394 ITPSNVKKWVNGR
-407 FNQNEVTIDEGAA
+407 FNQSEVTIDEGAA

-457 MGTSLA
+457 MGSSLA

-497 GIVASIMY
+497 GLVATINYVTGPIGMLVM
-505 FGGSV
+505 V
-510 AMVIMACISGFIL
+510 ALAIFLLI
-523 VRSHLSYN
+523 RSHISYKN
-531 KKSAKDAERDIKM
+531 KATKEVRDEKM
-544 DIVLTSENKDE
+544 DIILTSEDPGR
-555 VWENL
+555 VWNNL
-560 KSHTAETLCH
+560 KAHTAETLCH

-582 ITAFANEDVRKLRSA
+582 ISAFANEDVRKLRSA

-666 SPEYLMEFAPYQKRL
+666 SPQYYDEFAPYQKRL
-681 IEVFRGISRIISTG
+681 IEVFRGISRIIRTG
-695 DYTDAEK
+695 NYTDAEK
-702 LSSEGKWLKKEISNL
+702 LSAEGKWLKKEISNL
-717 RRLQTHRLQEDAENI
+717 RRVQTHRLQEDAENI

-761 YFIDQKGLSA
+761 YFIDQKELSV

>member
-1 MQQFFTNLKSFMEI
+1 MEYI
-15 FYFAIICIL
+15 YLGIICFL
-24 FIFAVIDLN
+24 FILAVIDLN

-54 LKTILIVAA
+54 LRTILIVAA

-87 EHFYFRQL
+87 EHFYFRQV
-95 MCVFLAVT
+95 MCIFLAVT

-129 LLGASFAISLIKMNS
+129 LLGASFAISLIKLNS
-144 GENLPDVE
+144 GENMEGVE
-152 SMGDLLNT
+152 SMADLLNT
-160 SKALEVIAG
+160 GKALEVIAG

-181 IIVQWIAR
+181 IIVQWISR

-235 AFLNENTLMLLGIV
+235 AFINENTLMLLGII
-249 FVVSTFL
+249 FVVSTVL
-256 MQILHALKVNVFK
+256 MQFLHAIKVNVFK

-289 NFIGVTMAALDSFLH
+289 NFIGVTMAALDSVLH
-304 FYHEAVPAGISPDEY
+304 FFKEGLAAGFTPDTY
-319 MMGFLNDSATTS
+319 KMGFLNDPATTS
-331 VWFLIGAGAI
+331 IWFLIGAGAI

-375 SMARKL
+375 SLARKL
-381 VRAGMGF
+381 VRMGMGF
-388 VNGINN
+388 VNGLNN
-394 ITPKNIKQWVSNR
+394 ITPSNVKKWVNGR
-407 FNQNEVTIDEGAA
+407 FNQSEVTIDEGAA

-457 MGTSLA
+457 MGSSLA

-497 GIVASIMY
+497 GLVATINYVTGPIGMLVM
-505 FGGSV
+505 V
-510 AMVIMACISGFIL
+510 ALAIFLLI
-523 VRSHLSYN
+523 RSHISYKN
-531 KKSAKDAERDIKM
+531 KATKEVRDEKM
-544 DIVLTSENKDE
+544 DIILTSEDPGR
-555 VWENL
+555 VWNNL
-560 KSHTAETLCH
+560 KAHTAETLCH

-582 ITAFANEDVRKLRSA
+582 ISAFANEDVRKLRSA

-666 SPEYLMEFAPYQKRL
+666 SPQYYDEFAPYQKRL
-681 IEVFRGISRIISTG
+681 IEVFRGISRVIRTG
-695 DYTDAEK
+695 NYTDAEK
-702 LSSEGKWLKKEISNL
+702 LSAEGKWLKKEISNL
-717 RRLQTHRLQEDAENI
+717 RRVQTHRLQEDAENI

-761 YFIDQKGLSA
+761 YFIDQKELSV

>member
-1 MQQFFTNLKSFMEI
+1 MEI
-15 FYFAIICIL
+15 FYFGIICFL
-24 FIFAVIDLN
+24 FILAVIDLN

-54 LKTILIVAA
+54 IKVIMTIAA

-87 EHFYFRQL
+87 EHFYFRQV
-95 MCVFLAVT
+95 MCIFLAVT
-103 VTDVVLLDIFN
+103 ASDVVLLDIFN

-129 LLGASFAISLIKMNS
+129 LLGASFAISLIKLNS
-144 GENLPDVE
+144 GEAMEGVASL
-152 SMGDLLNT
+152 GDLLNT

-189 LIFTYNY
+189 LIFTYSY
-196 KKGLTK
+196 KKGLTA
-202 KIGIFGGVAVT
+202 KIGVFGGVAVT
-213 SIIYFMLF
+213 AILYFMLF
-221 KGMKGASFMTPEIK
+221 KGMKGASFMTPDIK
-235 AFLNENTLMLLGIV
+235 AFLNENTSMLLLGI
-249 FVVSTFL
+249 FVVSTVL
-256 MQILHALKVNVFK
+256 MQFLHAIKVNVFK
-269 VIIMVGTFA
+269 VVILIGTFA

-304 FYHEAVPAGISPDEY
+304 FFREGIAQGFTPDTY
-319 MMGFLNDSATTS
+319 LMGFLNEPATTS
-331 VWFLIGAGAI
+331 IWFLIGAGAI
-341 MVFALCTSKKAH
+341 MIFALVTSKKAH

-381 VRAGMGF
+381 VRAGMSF
-388 VNGINN
+388 VNGVNN
-394 ITPKNIKQWVSNR
+394 FTPRKVKLWVRNR
-407 FNQNEVTIDEGAA
+407 FNQEEATLDDGAA

-457 MGTSLA
+457 MGSSLA
-463 DRAWGRET
+463 DRAWGRES

-497 GIVASIMY
+497 GLVATLNYMLCP
-505 FGGSV
+505 FGFPVGMLITV
-510 AMVIMACISGFIL
+510 VLAITLLI
-523 VRSHLSYN
+523 RSHIAYN
-531 KKSAKDAERDIKM
+531 KKSSEEVRDVKM
-544 DIVLTSENKDE
+544 DAVLNSDDKNV

-560 KSHTAETLCH
+560 SGHAADTLCH
-570 TLDYAADTYEGV
+570 TLDYAAKTYEGV
-582 ITAFANEDVRKLRSA
+582 ITAFAKEDVRKLRSA
-597 LGKIVEEKAWLKQMR
+597 LGKIVEEKAWLKKMR
-612 RKETLGFRRID
+612 RQETLGFRRID

-666 SPEYLMEFAPYQKRL
+666 SPQYLEEFAPYQKRL
-681 IEVFRGISRIISTG
+681 VAVFRGISEVIRTG
-695 DYTDAEK
+695 DFSEAEK
-702 LSSEGKWLKKEISNL
+702 LSAEGKWLKKEISNL
-717 RRLQTHRLQEDAENI
+717 RRVQTHRLQEDAENI

-761 YFIDQKGLSA
+761 FFLENVAYTA
-771 EEANL
+771 EEAE

>member
-1 MQQFFTNLKSFMEI
+1 MEI
-15 FYFAIICIL
+15 FYFGIICFL
-24 FIFAVIDLN
+24 FILAVIDLN

-45 SAVGAKAAS
+45 SAVGAKAAP

-87 EHFYFRQL
+87 EYFYFRQV
-95 MCVFLAVT
+95 MCIFLAVT
-103 VTDVVLLDIFN
+103 ASDVVLLDIFN

-129 LLGASFAISLIKMNS
+129 LLGASFAISLIKWNS
-144 GENLPDVE
+144 GENLPGVE
-152 SMGDLLNT
+152 TMGDLLNT

-181 IIVQWIAR
+181 IIVQWISR

-196 KKGLTK
+196 KKGLSK
-202 KIGIFGGVAVT
+202 KIGVFGGVAVT

-235 AFLNENTLMLLGIV
+235 AFLNENTLMLLGII
-249 FVVSTFL
+249 FVVSTVL
-256 MQILHALKVNVFK
+256 MQFLHAIKVNVFK
-269 VIIMVGTFA
+269 VIIMIGTFA

-304 FYHEAVPAGISPDEY
+304 FFREGIAAGFTPDTY
-319 MMGFLNDSATTS
+319 MMGFLNDPATTS

-375 SMARKL
+375 SMARRL
-381 VRAGMGF
+381 VRVGMGF
-388 VNGINN
+388 VNSVNN
-394 ITPKNIKQWVSNR
+394 ITPAKVKAWVNSR
-407 FNQNEVTIDEGAA
+407 FNQEETTLDDGAA

-457 MGTSLA
+457 MGSSLA
-463 DRAWGRET
+463 DRAWGRES
-471 AVFRITGVISVIG
+471 AVFRITGVVSVIG

-497 GIVASIMY
+497 GLVATLNY
-505 FGGSV
+505 LGGP
-510 AMVIMACISGFIL
+510 IGMAITVVLAIFLLI
-523 VRSHLSYN
+523 RSHLAYK
-531 KKSAKDAERDIKM
+531 KKSAEEVRDVKM
-544 DIVLTSENKDE
+544 DVVLTSDDQRE

-560 KSHTAETLCH
+560 KGHAAETLCH
-570 TLDYAADTYEGV
+570 TLDFAADTYETV
-582 ITAFANEDVRKLRSA
+582 ITAFANEDVRKLRSSMN
-597 LGKIVEEKAWLKQMR
+597 KIVEEKALLKKMR
-612 RKETLGFRRID
+612 RQETLGFRRID

-634 YLSSNNAQQI
+634 YLSSNNGQQI

-651 TNPMKEHTDNNFRPL
+651 SGPMKEHTDNNFRPL
-666 SPEYLMEFAPYQKRL
+666 SPKYLEEFAPYQQRL
-681 IEVFRGISRIISTG
+681 IAVFRGISEIIRTN
-695 DYTDAEK
+695 DFTNADK
-702 LSSEGKWLKKEISNL
+702 LSAEGKWLKKEMSNL
-717 RRLQTHRLQEDAENI
+717 RRVQTHRLQEDADNI

-761 YFIDQKGLSA
+761 FFNDQKDYTVQ
-771 EEANL
+771 EA

>member
-1 MQQFFTNLKSFMEI
+1 MEI
-15 FYFAIICIL
+15 FYFAIICVL

-54 LKTILIVAA
+54 LKTILIIAA

-129 LLGASFAISLIKMNS
+129 LLGASFAISLIKLGS
-144 GENLPDVE
+144 GEGLEGVT
-152 SMGDLLNT
+152 SLADLLNT
-160 SKALEVIAG
+160 GKALEVIAG

-181 IIVQWIAR
+181 IIVQWISR
-189 LIFTYNY
+189 LVFTYNY
-196 KKGLTK
+196 KKNLTA

-213 SIIYFMLF
+213 SILYFMLF
-221 KGMKGASFMTPEIK
+221 KGMKGAAFMTPEVK
-235 AFLNENTLMLLGIV
+235 AYLNENTLMLLGIV
-249 FVVSTFL
+249 FVVSTVL
-256 MQILHALKVNVFK
+256 MQFLHALKVNIFK
-269 VIIMVGTFA
+269 VVILIGTFA

-289 NFIGVTMAALDSFLH
+289 NFIGVTMAALDSVLH
-304 FYHEAVPAGISPDEY
+304 FAREAVPAGISADEY
-319 MMGFLNDSATTS
+319 MMGFLNEPAQTS

-341 MVFALCTSKKAH
+341 MVYALCTSKKAH

-388 VNGINN
+388 INGVNKIS
-394 ITPKNIKQWVSNR
+394 PKNVKRWVAKR
-407 FNQNEVTIDEGAA
+407 FDQEHATLDDGAA

-457 MGTSLA
+457 MGSSLA
-463 DRAWGRET
+463 DKAWGRES

-505 FGGSV
+505 FGGPI
-510 AMVIMACISGFIL
+510 AMVVMAALALFLLI
-523 VRSHLSYN
+523 RSHLAYKN
-531 KKSAKDAERDIKM
+531 KKSEEVRDVKM
-544 DIVLTSENKDE
+544 DIVLNSEDTSE
-555 VWENL
+555 VWTAL
-560 KSHTAETLCH
+560 SGHTAETLCH
-570 TLDYAADTYEGV
+570 TLEYAADTYEGV
-582 ITAFANEDVRKLRSA
+582 IRAFAREDVRRLRTA
-597 LGKIVEEKAWLKQMR
+597 LDKIVEEKAWLKKQR
-612 RKETLGFRRID
+612 RHETLGFRRID

-666 SPEYLMEFAPYQKRL
+666 SPQYLEEFAPYQQRL
-681 IEVFRGISRIISTG
+681 VAVFRGISEVIRTG
-695 DYTDAEK
+695 DFTNAEQ
-702 LSSEGKWLKKEISNL
+702 LSAEGKWLKKEISNL
-717 RRLQTHRLQEDAENI
+717 RRVQTHRLQEDAENI

-761 YFIDQKGLSA
+761 FFLDQTESTI
-771 EEANL
+771 EAKL

>member
-1 MQQFFTNLKSFMEI
+1 MEYI
-15 FYFAIICIL
+15 YLGIICFL
-24 FIFAVIDLN
+24 FILAVIDLN

-54 LKTILIVAA
+54 LRTILIVAA

-87 EHFYFRQL
+87 EHFYFRQV
-95 MCVFLAVT
+95 MCIFLAVT

-129 LLGASFAISLIKMNS
+129 LLGASFAISLIKVNS
-144 GENLPDVE
+144 GENMEGVE
-152 SMGDLLNT
+152 SMADLLNT
-160 SKALEVIAG
+160 GKALEVIAG

-181 IIVQWIAR
+181 IIVQWISR

-235 AFLNENTLMLLGIV
+235 AFLNENTLMLLGII
-249 FVVSTFL
+249 FVVSTVL
-256 MQILHALKVNVFK
+256 MQFLHAIKVNIFK

-289 NFIGVTMAALDSFLH
+289 NFIGVTMAALDSVLH
-304 FYHEAVPAGISPDEY
+304 FFKEGLAAGFTPDTY
-319 MMGFLNDSATTS
+319 KMGFLNDPATTS
-331 VWFLIGAGAI
+331 IWFLIGAGAI

-375 SMARKL
+375 SLARKL
-381 VRAGMGF
+381 VRMGMGF
-388 VNGINN
+388 VNGLNN
-394 ITPKNIKQWVSNR
+394 ITPSNVKKWVNGR
-407 FNQNEVTIDEGAA
+407 FNQSEVTIDEGAA

-457 MGTSLA
+457 MGSSLA

-497 GIVASIMY
+497 GLVATINYVTGPIGMLVM
-505 FGGSV
+505 V
-510 AMVIMACISGFIL
+510 ALAIFLLI
-523 VRSHLSYN
+523 RSHISYKN
-531 KKSAKDAERDIKM
+531 KATKEVRDEKM
-544 DIVLTSENKDE
+544 DIILTSEDPRR
-555 VWENL
+555 VWNNL
-560 KSHTAETLCH
+560 KAHTAETLCH

-582 ITAFANEDVRKLRSA
+582 ISAFANEDVRKLRSA

-666 SPEYLMEFAPYQKRL
+666 SPQYYDEFAPYQKRL
-681 IEVFRGISRIISTG
+681 IEVFRGISRIIRTG
-695 DYTDAEK
+695 NYTDAEK
-702 LSSEGKWLKKEISNL
+702 LSAEGKWLKKEISNL
-717 RRLQTHRLQEDAENI
+717 RRVQTHRLQEDAENI

-761 YFIDQKGLSA
+761 YFIDQKELSV

>member
-1 MQQFFTNLKSFMEI
+1 MEI
-15 FYFAIICIL
+15 FYFAIICVL

-129 LLGASFAISLIKMNS
+129 LLGASFAISLIKIGSHEGLEGVNT
-144 GENLPDVE
+144 LA
-152 SMGDLLNT
+152 DLLNT
-160 SKALEVIAG
+160 GKALEVIAG

-181 IIVQWIAR
+181 IIVQWISR

-196 KKGLTK
+196 KKGLGK
-202 KIGIFGGVAVT
+202 KIGVFGGVAVT

-221 KGMKGASFMTPEIK
+221 KGMKGAAFMTPEIK
-235 AFLNENTLMLLGIV
+235 AYLNENTLMLLGII
-249 FVVSTFL
+249 FVVSTVL
-256 MQILHALKVNVFK
+256 MQFLHALKVNVFK
-269 VIIMVGTFA
+269 VVIMIGTFA

-289 NFIGVTMAALDSFLH
+289 NFIGVTMAALDSVLH
-304 FYHEAVPAGISPDEY
+304 FAREAVPAGISADEY
-319 MMGFLNDSATTS
+319 MMGFLNEPAQTS
-331 VWFLIGAGAI
+331 VWFLIGAGAV
-341 MVFALCTSKKAH
+341 MVYALCTSKKAH

-388 VNGINN
+388 INGVNKIS
-394 ITPKNIKQWVSNR
+394 PKSVKRWVAKR
-407 FNQNEVTIDEGAA
+407 FDQEHATLDEGAA

-463 DRAWGRET
+463 DQAWGRES

-505 FGGSV
+505 FGGPI
-510 AMVIMACISGFIL
+510 AMVIMAALALFLLI
-523 VRSHLSYN
+523 RSHISYKN
-531 KKSAKDAERDIKM
+531 KKNEEVRDVKM
-544 DIVLTSENKDE
+544 DVVLNADDSQE
-555 VWENL
+555 VWAAL
-560 KSHTAETLCH
+560 SSHTADTLCH
-570 TLDYAADTYEGV
+570 TLEYAADTYEGV
-582 ITAFANEDVRKLRSA
+582 IRAFAREDVRKLRTS
-597 LGKIVEEKAWLKQMR
+597 LDKIVEEKAWLKKQR
-612 RKETLGFRRID
+612 RHETLGFRRID

-666 SPEYLMEFAPYQKRL
+666 SPQYLEEFAPYQKRL
-681 IEVFRGISRIISTG
+681 VTVFRGISDVIRTG
-695 DYTDAEK
+695 DFSKAAE
-702 LSSEGKWLKKEISNL
+702 LSAEGKWLKKEISNL
-717 RRLQTHRLQEDAENI
+717 RRVQTHRLQEDADNI

-761 YFIDQKGLSA
+761 FFIDQVDLA
-771 EEANL
+771 ETLEKPHA

>member
-1 MQQFFTNLKSFMEI
+1 MEI
-15 FYFAIICIL
+15 FYFAIICVL
-24 FIFAVIDLN
+24 FIFAIIDLN

-54 LKTILIVAA
+54 LKVILIVAA

-129 LLGASFAISLIKMNS
+129 LLGASFAISLIKLGS
-144 GENLPDVE
+144 HEGLEGVSSLA
-152 SMGDLLNT
+152 DLLNT
-160 SKALEVIAG
+160 GKALEVIAG

-181 IIVQWIAR
+181 IIVQWISR

-196 KKGLTK
+196 KKGLTA
-202 KIGIFGGVAVT
+202 KIGVFGGVAVT

-221 KGMKGASFMTPEIK
+221 KGMKGAAFMTPEVK
-235 AFLNENTLMLLGIV
+235 AYLNENTLMLLGIV
-249 FVVSTFL
+249 FAVSTVL
-256 MQILHALKVNVFK
+256 MQLLHALKVNVFK

-289 NFIGVTMAALDSFLH
+289 NFIGVTMAALDSVLH
-304 FYHEAVPAGISPDEY
+304 FAREAVPAGISADEY
-319 MMGFLNDSATTS
+319 MMGFLNEPAQTS

-381 VRAGMGF
+381 VRVGMGF
-388 VNGINN
+388 INGVNKIS
-394 ITPKNIKQWVSNR
+394 PKSVKRWVAKR
-407 FNQNEVTIDEGAA
+407 FDQEHVVLDEGAA

-457 MGTSLA
+457 MGSSLA
-463 DRAWGRET
+463 DQAWGRES

-505 FGGSV
+505 FGGPV
-510 AMVIMACISGFIL
+510 AMVVMASLALFLLI
-523 VRSHLSYN
+523 RSHISYKN
-531 KKSAKDAERDIKM
+531 KKSEEVRDVKM
-544 DIVLTSENKDE
+544 DVVLNSQDPQE
-555 VWENL
+555 VWAAL
-560 KSHTAETLCH
+560 SGHTAETLCH
-570 TLDYAADTYEGV
+570 TLEYAADTYEGV
-582 ITAFANEDVRKLRSA
+582 IRAFAREDVRKLRTA
-597 LGKIVEEKAWLKQMR
+597 LDKIVEEKAWLKKQR
-612 RKETLGFRRID
+612 RHETLGFRRID

-666 SPEYLMEFAPYQKRL
+666 SPQYLEEFAPYQQRL
-681 IEVFRGISRIISTG
+681 VTVFRGISEVIRTG
-695 DYTDAEK
+695 DFTEAEK
-702 LSSEGKWLKKEISNL
+702 LSAEGKWLKKEISNL
-717 RRLQTHRLQEDAENI
+717 RRVQTHRLQEDAENI

-761 YFIDQKGLSA
+761 FFINQTECTVDAKL
-771 EEANL
+771 

>member
-1 MQQFFTNLKSFMEI
+1 MEI
-15 FYFAIICIL
+15 FYFAIICVL

-129 LLGASFAISLIKMNS
+129 LLGASFAISLIKLGSHEGLEGVNS
-144 GENLPDVE
+144 LA
-152 SMGDLLNT
+152 DLLNT
-160 SKALEVIAG
+160 GKALEVIAG

-181 IIVQWIAR
+181 IIVQWISR

-196 KKGLTK
+196 KKGLTA

-221 KGMKGASFMTPEIK
+221 KGMKGASFMTPDVK
-235 AFLNENTLMLLGIV
+235 AYLTENTMMLLGII
-249 FVVSTFL
+249 FVVSTVL
-256 MQILHALKVNVFK
+256 MQLLHALKVNVFK
-269 VIIMVGTFA
+269 VIIMIGTFA

-289 NFIGVTMAALDSFLH
+289 NFIGVTMAALDSVLH
-304 FYHEAVPAGISPDEY
+304 FAREAVPAGISPDEY
-319 MMGFLNDSATTS
+319 MMGFLNEPAQTS
-331 VWFLIGAGAI
+331 VWFLIGAGAV
-341 MVFALCTSKKAH
+341 MVYALCTSKKAH

-381 VRAGMGF
+381 VRVGMGF
-388 VNGINN
+388 ITGVNKIS
-394 ITPKNIKQWVSNR
+394 PKSVKRWVAKR
-407 FNQNEVTIDEGAA
+407 FDQEHATLDDGAA

-457 MGTSLA
+457 MGSSLA
-463 DRAWGRET
+463 DKAWGRES

-497 GIVASIMY
+497 GLVASIMY
-505 FGGSV
+505 FGGPV
-510 AMVIMACISGFIL
+510 AMVIMATLALFLLI
-523 VRSHLSYN
+523 RSHITYKN
-531 KKSAKDAERDIKM
+531 KKSEEVRDVKL
-544 DIVLTSENKDE
+544 DVVLNSEDPQE
-555 VWENL
+555 VWAAL
-560 KSHTAETLCH
+560 SSHTADTLCH
-570 TLDYAADTYEGV
+570 TLEYAASTYEGV
-582 ITAFANEDVRKLRSA
+582 IRAFAREDVRKLRTA
-597 LGKIVEEKAWLKQMR
+597 LDKIVEEKAWLKKMR
-612 RKETLGFRRID
+612 RHETLGFRRID

-666 SPEYLMEFAPYQKRL
+666 SPQYLEEFAPYQKRL
-681 IEVFRGISRIISTG
+681 VAVFRGISEVIRTG
-695 DYTDAEK
+695 DFSEAEK
-702 LSSEGKWLKKEISNL
+702 LSAEGKWLKKEISNL
-717 RRLQTHRLQEDAENI
+717 RRVQTHRLQEDAENI

-751 VRNVLRGCEK
+751 VRNVLRGCDK
-761 YFIDQKGLSA
+761 FFA
-771 EEANL
+771 EHVPYAVDEADVEA

>member
-1 MQQFFTNLKSFMEI
+1 MEI
-15 FYFAIICIL
+15 FYFAIICVL
-24 FIFAVIDLN
+24 FIFAIIDLN

-54 LKTILIVAA
+54 LKTILIIAA

-129 LLGASFAISLIKMNS
+129 LLGASFAISLIKLGSHEGLEGVNS
-144 GENLPDVE
+144 LA
-152 SMGDLLNT
+152 DLLNT
-160 SKALEVIAG
+160 GKALEVIAG

-181 IIVQWIAR
+181 IIVQWISR

-196 KKGLTK
+196 KKGLTA
-202 KIGIFGGVAVT
+202 KIGVFGGVAVT

-221 KGMKGASFMTPEIK
+221 KGMKGASFMTPDVK
-235 AFLNENTLMLLGIV
+235 AYLNENTLMLLGIV
-249 FVVSTFL
+249 FAVSTVL
-256 MQILHALKVNVFK
+256 MQLLHALKVNVFK
-269 VIIMVGTFA
+269 VIILIGTFA

-289 NFIGVTMAALDSFLH
+289 NFIGVTMAALDSVLH
-304 FYHEAVPAGISPDEY
+304 FAREAVPAGISADEY
-319 MMGFLNDSATTS
+319 MMGFLNDPAQTS

-388 VNGINN
+388 INGINK
-394 ITPKNIKQWVSNR
+394 ISPKNVKRWVAKR
-407 FNQNEVTIDEGAA
+407 FDQEHVTLDEGAA

-457 MGTSLA
+457 MGSSLA
-463 DRAWGRET
+463 DQAWGRES

-505 FGGSV
+505 FGGPV
-510 AMVIMACISGFIL
+510 AMVIMASLALFLLI
-523 VRSHLSYN
+523 RSHISYKN
-531 KKSAKDAERDIKM
+531 KKNEEVRDVKM
-544 DIVLTSENKDE
+544 DIVLNANDPQE
-555 VWENL
+555 VWAAL
-560 KSHTAETLCH
+560 SGHTADTLCH

-582 ITAFANEDVRKLRSA
+582 IRAFAREDVRKLRTA
-597 LGKIVEEKAWLKQMR
+597 LDKIVEEKAWLKKQR
-612 RKETLGFRRID
+612 RHETLGFRRID

-666 SPEYLMEFAPYQKRL
+666 SPQYLEEFAPYQQRL
-681 IEVFRGISRIISTG
+681 VTVFRGISEVIRTG
-695 DYTDAEK
+695 DFTEAEK
-702 LSSEGKWLKKEISNL
+702 LSAEGKWLKKEISNL
-717 RRLQTHRLQEDAENI
+717 RRVQTHRLQEDAENI

-761 YFIDQKGLSA
+761 FFVDQKDCTLP
-771 EEANL
+771 EARL

>member
-1 MQQFFTNLKSFMEI
+1 MEY
-15 FYFAIICIL
+15 FYVGIICFL
-24 FIFAVIDLN
+24 FILAVIDLN

-54 LKTILIVAA
+54 LKVILIVAA

-129 LLGASFAISLIKMNS
+129 LLGASFALAIIKVSS
-144 GENLPDVE
+144 GENLPGVE
-152 SMGDLLNT
+152 SVGDLLNT

-235 AFLNENTLMLLGIV
+235 AFLNENTLMLLGII
-249 FVVSTFL
+249 FVVSTVI
-256 MQILHALKVNVFK
+256 MQLLHALKVNIFK
-269 VIIMVGTFA
+269 VIIMIGTFA

-289 NFIGVTMAALDSFLH
+289 NFIGVTMAALDSVLH
-304 FYHEAVPAGISPDEY
+304 FFREAVPAGISPDEY
-319 MMGFLNDSATTS
+319 MMGFLNEPATTS

-375 SMARKL
+375 SLARKL
-381 VRAGMGF
+381 VRMGMGF
-388 VNGINN
+388 VNGLNN
-394 ITPKNIKQWVSNR
+394 ITPANVKKWVNGR
-407 FNQNEVTIDEGAA
+407 FNQSEVTIDEGAA

-457 MGTSLA
+457 MGSSLA
-463 DRAWGRET
+463 DRAWGRES

-497 GIVASIMY
+497 GLVASVNYLAGPVGM
-505 FGGSV
+505 FVMV
-510 AMVIMACISGFIL
+510 ALAIFLLI
-523 VRSHLSYN
+523 RSHMSYKN
-531 KKSAKDAERDIKM
+531 KKNEEVRDEKM
-544 DIVLTSENKDE
+544 DIILTSEDPGR
-555 VWENL
+555 VWNNL
-560 KSHTAETLCH
+560 KAHTAETLCH
-570 TLDYAADTYEGV
+570 TLDFAADTYENV
-582 ITAFANEDVRKLRSA
+582 ISAFANEDVRKLRTA
-597 LGKIVEEKAWLKQMR
+597 LGKIVEEKALLKKMR
-612 RKETLGFRRID
+612 RQETLGFRRID

-634 YLSSNNAQQI
+634 YLSSNNGQQI

-666 SPEYLMEFAPYQKRL
+666 SPQYYDEFAPYQKRL
-681 IEVFRGISRIISTG
+681 IEVFRGISRVIRTG

-702 LSSEGKWLKKEISNL
+702 LSAEGKWLKKEISNL
-717 RRLQTHRLQEDAENI
+717 RRVQTHRLQEDAENI

-761 YFIDQKGLSA
+761 YFVDQKDLA
-771 EEANL
+771 VEAKL

>member
-1 MQQFFTNLKSFMEI
+1 MEI
-15 FYFAIICIL
+15 FYFGIICFL
-24 FIFAVIDLN
+24 FVLAVIDLN

-54 LKTILIVAA
+54 LKTILVVAA

-87 EHFYFRQL
+87 EYFYFRQV
-95 MCVFLAVT
+95 MCIFLAVT
-103 VTDVVLLDIFN
+103 ASDVVLLDIFN

-129 LLGASFAISLIKMNS
+129 LLGASFAISLIKWNS
-144 GENLPDVE
+144 GENLPGVE
-152 SMGDLLNT
+152 TMGDLLNT

-181 IIVQWIAR
+181 IIVQWISR

-196 KKGLTK
+196 KKGLSK

-235 AFLNENTLMLLGIV
+235 AFLNENTLMLLGII
-249 FVVSTFL
+249 FVVSTVL
-256 MQILHALKVNVFK
+256 MQLLHAIKVNVFK
-269 VIIMVGTFA
+269 VIIMIGTFA

-304 FYHEAVPAGISPDEY
+304 FFREGIAAGFTPDTY
-319 MMGFLNDSATTS
+319 MMGFLNDPATTS

-375 SMARKL
+375 SMARRL
-381 VRAGMGF
+381 VRVGMNF
-388 VNGINN
+388 INFISNISPARVKAWVN
-394 ITPKNIKQWVSNR
+394 SR
-407 FNQNEVTIDEGAA
+407 FNQEEVALDDGAA

-457 MGTSLA
+457 MGSSLA
-463 DRAWGRET
+463 DRAWGRES
-471 AVFRITGVISVIG
+471 AVFRITGVVSVIG

-497 GIVASIMY
+497 GLVATLNY
-505 FGGSV
+505 LGGP
-510 AMVIMACISGFIL
+510 IGMAITVVLAIFLLI
-523 VRSHLSYN
+523 RSHLAYK
-531 KKSAKDAERDIKM
+531 KKSAEEVRDVKM
-544 DIVLTSENKDE
+544 DVVLTSDDQRE

-560 KSHTAETLCH
+560 KGHTAETLCH
-570 TLDYAADTYEGV
+570 TLDFAADTYETV
-582 ITAFANEDVRKLRSA
+582 ITAFANEDVRKLRSSMN
-597 LGKIVEEKAWLKQMR
+597 KIVEEKALLKKMR
-612 RKETLGFRRID
+612 RQETLGFRRID

-651 TNPMKEHTDNNFRPL
+651 SGPMKEHTDNNFRPL
-666 SPEYLMEFAPYQKRL
+666 SPKYLEEFATYQQRL
-681 IEVFRGISRIISTG
+681 IAVFRGISEVIRTG
-695 DYTDAEK
+695 DFTHAEK
-702 LSSEGKWLKKEISNL
+702 YSAEGKWLKKEMSNL

-751 VRNVLRGCEK
+751 VRNVLRGSEK
-761 YFIDQKGLSA
+761 FFIDQQ
-771 EEANL
+771 EA

>member
-1 MQQFFTNLKSFMEI
+1 MEI
-15 FYFAIICIL
+15 FYFGIICFL
-24 FIFAVIDLN
+24 FILAVIDLN

-54 LKTILIVAA
+54 FKTVLVIAA
-63 IGIFIGAST
+63 VGIFIGAST

-103 VTDVVLLDIFN
+103 ASDVVLLDVFN

-129 LLGASFAISLIKMNS
+129 LLGASFAISLIKLKS
-144 GENLPDVE
+144 GEGLPGVE
-152 SMGDLLNT
+152 SLADLLNT
-160 SKALEVIAG
+160 GKALEVIAG

-181 IIVQWIAR
+181 VVVQWISR

-196 KKGLTK
+196 KKGLTS
-202 KIGIFGGVAVT
+202 KIGVFGGVAIT
-213 SIIYFMLF
+213 SILYFMLF
-221 KGMKGASFMTPEIK
+221 KGMKGAFFMTPDVK
-235 AFLNENTLMLLGIV
+235 AFLNEHTAMLLLGI
-249 FVVSTFL
+249 FVVSTVV
-256 MQILHALKVNVFK
+256 MQFLHAIKVNVFK
-269 VIIMVGTFA
+269 VIILVGTFA

-304 FYHEAVPAGISPDEY
+304 FFREGIAAGLTPDTY
-319 MMGFLNDSATTS
+319 MMGFLNEPAATS

-341 MVFALCTSKKAH
+341 MIFALVTSKKAH

-375 SMARKL
+375 SMARRL

-388 VNGINN
+388 VNGVHS
-394 ITPKNIKQWVSNR
+394 ITPRKVKLWVRDR
-407 FNQNEVTIDEGAA
+407 FNQEEATLDDGAA

-457 MGTSLA
+457 MGSSLA

-497 GIVASIMY
+497 GLVATLNY
-505 FGGSV
+505 LAGPVG
-510 AMVIMACISGFIL
+510 MAITVVLAIFLLI
-523 VRSHLSYN
+523 RSHIAYN
-531 KKSAKDAERDIKM
+531 KKSTEEVRDVKM
-544 DIVLTSENKDE
+544 DVVLSSEDKQE

-560 KSHTAETLCH
+560 SAHAAETLCH
-570 TLDYAADTYEGV
+570 TLDYAAKTYDGV
-582 ITAFANEDVRKLRSA
+582 ITAFAREDVRRLRSA
-597 LGKIVEEKAWLKQMR
+597 LGKIVEEKAWLKKMR

-651 TNPMKEHTDNNFRPL
+651 TNPMKEHTDNNFHPL
-666 SPEYLMEFAPYQKRL
+666 SPQYLEEFAPYQQRL
-681 IEVFRGISRIISTG
+681 VAVFKGISEVIRTG
-695 DYTDAEK
+695 DFTNAEK

-717 RRLQTHRLQEDAENI
+717 RRVQTHRLQEDSENI

-761 YFIDQKGLSA
+761 FFVDQTDCALP
-771 EEANL
+771 EAKL

>member
-1 MQQFFTNLKSFMEI
+1 MEI

-54 LKTILIVAA
+54 LRTILIVAA

-72 SNGMMDIARHGMFQP
+72 SSGMMDIARHGMFQP

-144 GENLPDVE
+144 GEALEGVTTL
-152 SMGDLLNT
+152 GDLLNT
-160 SKALEVIAG
+160 GKALEVIAG

-196 KKGLTK
+196 KKGLTS

-213 SIIYFMLF
+213 SILYFMLF
-221 KGMKGASFMTPEIK
+221 KGMKNAAFMTPDVK
-235 AFLNENTLMLLGIV
+235 AYLNENTLMLLGII
-249 FVVSTFL
+249 FVVSTVL
-256 MQILHALKVNVFK
+256 MQLLHALKVNIFK
-269 VIIMVGTFA
+269 VIIMIGTFA

-289 NFIGVTMAALDSFLH
+289 NFIGVTMAALDSVLH
-304 FYHEAVPAGISPDEY
+304 FAREAVPAGISADEY
-319 MMGFLNDSATTS
+319 MMGFLNEPAQTS

-388 VNGINN
+388 ITSINK
-394 ITPKNIKQWVSNR
+394 ISPRSVKVWVAGR
-407 FNQNEVTIDEGAA
+407 FNQEEATLDDGAA

-457 MGTSLA
+457 MGSSLA
-463 DRAWGRET
+463 DQAWGRES

-505 FGGSV
+505 FGGPV
-510 AMVIMACISGFIL
+510 AMVVMASLALFLLI
-523 VRSHLSYN
+523 RSHISYKN
-531 KKSAKDAERDIKM
+531 KKSEEVRDVKM
-544 DIVLTSENKDE
+544 DVVLSSQDPQE
-555 VWENL
+555 VWAAL
-560 KSHTAETLCH
+560 SGHTAETLCH
-570 TLDYAADTYEGV
+570 TLEYAADTYEGV
-582 ITAFANEDVRKLRSA
+582 IRAFAREDVRKLRTA
-597 LGKIVEEKAWLKQMR
+597 LDKIVEEKAWLKKQR
-612 RKETLGFRRID
+612 RHETLGFRRID

-666 SPEYLMEFAPYQKRL
+666 SPQYLEEFAPYQQRL
-681 IEVFRGISRIISTG
+681 VTVFRGISEVIRTG
-695 DYTDAEK
+695 DFTEAEK
-702 LSSEGKWLKKEISNL
+702 LSAEGKWLKKEISNL
-717 RRLQTHRLQEDAENI
+717 RRVQTHRLQEDAENI

-761 YFIDQKGLSA
+761 FFIDQTECTVDAKL
-771 EEANL
+771 

>member
-1 MQQFFTNLKSFMEI
+1 MEI
-15 FYFAIICIL
+15 FYFGIICFL
-24 FIFAVIDLN
+24 FILAVIDLN

-45 SAVGAKAAS
+45 SALGAKAAS
-54 LKTILIVAA
+54 FKTILLIAA

-87 EHFYFRQL
+87 EHFYFCQL

-103 VTDVVLLDIFN
+103 ASDVVLLDIFN

-129 LLGASFAISLIKMNS
+129 LLGASFAISLIKLKS
-144 GENLPDVE
+144 GENLPGVE
-152 SMGDLLNT
+152 SLADLLNT
-160 SKALEVIAG
+160 GKALEVIAG

-181 IIVQWIAR
+181 VVVQWISR

-196 KKGLTK
+196 KKGLSS

-213 SIIYFMLF
+213 SILYFMLF
-221 KGMKGASFMTPEIK
+221 KGMKGAFFMTPDVKE
-235 AFLNENTLMLLGIV
+235 FLNEHTGMLLLGI
-249 FVVSTFL
+249 FVVSTVL
-256 MQILHALKVNVFK
+256 MQFLHAIKVNVFK
-269 VIIMVGTFA
+269 VVILIGTFA

-304 FYHEAVPAGISPDEY
+304 FFREGLAAGLTPDTY
-319 MMGFLNDSATTS
+319 MMGFLNEPAATS

-341 MVFALCTSKKAH
+341 MIFALVTSKKAH

-375 SMARKL
+375 SMARRL

-388 VNGINN
+388 VNGVHS
-394 ITPKNIKQWVSNR
+394 ITPRKVKLWVRNR
-407 FNQNEVTIDEGAA
+407 FNQEEATLDDGAA

-457 MGTSLA
+457 MGSSLA

-497 GIVASIMY
+497 GLVATLNY
-505 FGGSV
+505 LAGPVG
-510 AMVIMACISGFIL
+510 MAITVVLAIFLLI
-523 VRSHLSYN
+523 RSHIAYN
-531 KKSAKDAERDIKM
+531 KKSTEEVRDVKM
-544 DIVLTSENKDE
+544 DVVLNSEDKQE
-555 VWENL
+555 VWDNL
-560 KSHTAETLCH
+560 SAHAAETLCH
-570 TLDYAADTYEGV
+570 TLDYAAKTYDGV
-582 ITAFANEDVRKLRSA
+582 ITAFAREDVRRLRSA
-597 LGKIVEEKAWLKQMR
+597 LGKIVEEKAWLKKMR

-651 TNPMKEHTDNNFRPL
+651 TNPMKEHTDNNFHPL
-666 SPEYLMEFAPYQKRL
+666 SPQYLEEFAPYQQRL
-681 IEVFRGISRIISTG
+681 VAVFKGISEVIRTG
-695 DYTDAEK
+695 DFTNAEK

-717 RRLQTHRLQEDAENI
+717 RRVQTHRLQEDSENI

-761 YFIDQKGLSA
+761 FFVDQTDCALP
-771 EEANL
+771 EAKL

>member
-1 MQQFFTNLKSFMEI
+1 MEI
-15 FYFAIICIL
+15 FYFAIICVL

-129 LLGASFAISLIKMNS
+129 LLGASFAISLIKIGS
-144 GENLPDVE
+144 HEGLEGVSSLA
-152 SMGDLLNT
+152 DLLNT
-160 SKALEVIAG
+160 GKALEVIAG

-181 IIVQWIAR
+181 IIVQWISR

-196 KKGLTK
+196 KKGLTA
-202 KIGIFGGVAVT
+202 KIGVFGGVAVT

-221 KGMKGASFMTPEIK
+221 KGMKGASFMTPDIK
-235 AFLNENTLMLLGIV
+235 AYLNENTLMLLGII
-249 FVVSTFL
+249 FVVSTVL
-256 MQILHALKVNVFK
+256 MQLLHALKVNVFK
-269 VIIMVGTFA
+269 VIIMIGTFA

-289 NFIGVTMAALDSFLH
+289 NFIGVTMAALDSVLH
-304 FYHEAVPAGISPDEY
+304 FAREAVPAGISADEY
-319 MMGFLNDSATTS
+319 MMGFLNEPAQTS
-331 VWFLIGAGAI
+331 VWFLIGAGAV
-341 MVFALCTSKKAH
+341 MVYALCTSKKAH

-388 VNGINN
+388 ITGVNKIS
-394 ITPKNIKQWVSNR
+394 PKSVKRWVAKR
-407 FNQNEVTIDEGAA
+407 FDQEHTTLDEGAA

-457 MGTSLA
+457 MGSSLA
-463 DRAWGRET
+463 DKAWGRES

-497 GIVASIMY
+497 GIVASVMY
-505 FGGSV
+505 FGGPI
-510 AMVIMACISGFIL
+510 AMVIMAALALFLLI
-523 VRSHLSYN
+523 RSHISYKN
-531 KKSAKDAERDIKM
+531 KKSEEVRDVKM
-544 DIVLTSENKDE
+544 DIVLNSDSPKE
-555 VWENL
+555 VWAAL
-560 KSHTAETLCH
+560 SGHTAETLCH
-570 TLDYAADTYEGV
+570 TLDYAADTYDGV
-582 ITAFANEDVRKLRSA
+582 IRAFAREDVRKLRIA
-597 LGKIVEEKAWLKQMR
+597 LDKIVEEKAWLKKMR
-612 RKETLGFRRID
+612 RHETLGFRRID

-666 SPEYLMEFAPYQKRL
+666 SPQYLEEFAPYQKRL
-681 IEVFRGISRIISTG
+681 VEVFRGISEVIRTG
-695 DYTDAEK
+695 DFTEAEK
-702 LSSEGKWLKKEISNL
+702 LSAEGKWLKKEISNL
-717 RRLQTHRLQEDAENI
+717 RRVQTHRLQEDAENI

-761 YFIDQKGLSA
+761 FFVENVPYAIET
-771 EEANL
+771 EEADVEA

>member
-1 MQQFFTNLKSFMEI
+1 MEI
-15 FYFAIICIL
+15 FYFAIICVL

-54 LKTILIVAA
+54 LKTILIIAA

-129 LLGASFAISLIKMNS
+129 LLGASFAISLIKLGS
-144 GENLPDVE
+144 GEGLEGVT
-152 SMGDLLNT
+152 SLADLLNT
-160 SKALEVIAG
+160 GKALEVIAG

-181 IIVQWIAR
+181 IIVQWISR
-189 LIFTYNY
+189 LVFTYNY
-196 KKGLTK
+196 KKNLTA

-213 SIIYFMLF
+213 SILYFMLF
-221 KGMKGASFMTPEIK
+221 KGMKGAAFMTPEVK
-235 AFLNENTLMLLGIV
+235 AYLNENTLMLLGIV
-249 FVVSTFL
+249 FVVSTVL
-256 MQILHALKVNVFK
+256 MQFLHALKVNVFK
-269 VIIMVGTFA
+269 VIIMIGTFA

-289 NFIGVTMAALDSFLH
+289 NFIGVTMAALDSVLH
-304 FYHEAVPAGISPDEY
+304 FAREAVPAGISADEY
-319 MMGFLNDSATTS
+319 MMGFLNEPAQTS

-341 MVFALCTSKKAH
+341 MVYALCTSKKAH

-388 VNGINN
+388 INGVNKIS
-394 ITPKNIKQWVSNR
+394 PKNVKRWVAKR
-407 FNQNEVTIDEGAA
+407 FDQEHATLDDGAA

-457 MGTSLA
+457 MGSSLA
-463 DRAWGRET
+463 DKAWGRES

-505 FGGSV
+505 FGGPV
-510 AMVIMACISGFIL
+510 AMVIMAALALFLLI
-523 VRSHLSYN
+523 RSHLAYKN
-531 KKSAKDAERDIKM
+531 KKNEEVRDVKM
-544 DIVLTSENKDE
+544 DIVLNSEDTSE
-555 VWENL
+555 VWTAL
-560 KSHTAETLCH
+560 SGHTAETLCH
-570 TLDYAADTYEGV
+570 ALDYAADTYDGV
-582 ITAFANEDVRKLRSA
+582 IRAFAREDVRKLRTA
-597 LGKIVEEKAWLKQMR
+597 LDKIVEEKAWLKKQR
-612 RKETLGFRRID
+612 RHETLGFRRID

-666 SPEYLMEFAPYQKRL
+666 SPQYLEEFAPYQQRL
-681 IEVFRGISRIISTG
+681 VAVFRGISEVIRTG
-695 DYTDAEK
+695 DFTNAEQ
-702 LSSEGKWLKKEISNL
+702 LSAEGKWLKKEISNL
-717 RRLQTHRLQEDAENI
+717 RRVQTHRLQEDAENI

-761 YFIDQKGLSA
+761 FFIDQTESTV
-771 EEANL
+771 EAKL